1 MWDGLSGI
9 GKRKYRGRTVC
20 GFCGTFTDTKKLSQ
34 RKERGRVIG
43 MVRIRING
51 EEKLYEE
58 GIKYEIIA
66 KEYQHLYQEPIALV
80 FVDGKIKEL
89 MKRVDRDC
97 ELGFATYGDAI
108 GHKTYVR
115 SAIMLLMKA
124 IKDVAGFEVAAA
136 TKVEFAIGA
145 GYYCRL
151 KDGFSLDNK
160 QIAQI
165 KQRMRELVDAD
176 LSITKKAY
184 PVEEALALFEKYHM
198 MDKVKLFR
206 YRRSST
212 INVYCMGDYFDYYY
226 GFMLPSTGYIECF
239 DLLEYED
246 GMILLLPEQEV
257 PDKLPVFEPRQKLFQ
272 TLLQTCRWGEQI
284 GIDTVG
290 DLNDKICEGNIA
302 DMILVQEALQERRIG
317 EIARDIARREGVKFV
332 MIAGPSSSGKT
343 TFAHRLSI
351 QLRTYGLRPH
361 PIGLDNYYV
370 NHDSTP
376 RDEDGNPDFE
386 CIEALD
392 VEQFNRDMKALLAGE
407 TVELPTFNFKTG
419 RREYNGKVT
428 TLGEEDILVIEGIH
442 GLNEKMSYSLPAE
455 SKYKIYI
462 SALTCLNVD
471 EHNRIPTT
479 DSRLLRRLVRDAR
492 TRGASAKRTIE
503 MWQSVRR
510 GEEKY
515 IFPFQEQADAMF
527 NSAMIYELA
536 VLKQYAEPLLFSI
549 EKGEPEYYEAKRL
562 LKFLEYFLGVSS
574 ETLPNNSL
582 CREFVGGSCFE

>member
-1 MWDGLSGI
+1 
-9 GKRKYRGRTVC
+9 
-20 GFCGTFTDTKKLSQ
+20 
-34 RKERGRVIG
+34 

-66 KEYQHLYQEPIALV
+66 KEYQHLYREPIALV

-136 TKVEFAIGA
+136 VKVEFAIGA

-151 KDGFSLDNK
+151 KDGFSLDSK

-165 KQRMRELVDAD
+165 KQRMQELVDAD

-246 GMILLLPEQEV
+246 GMILLLPEQDA

-392 VEQFNRDMKALLAGE
+392 VEQFNQDMKALLAGE

-455 SKYKIYI
+455 CKYKIYI

-527 NSAMIYELA
+527 NSALIYELA

-549 EKGEPEYYEAKRL
+549 DKGEPEYYEAKRL

>member
-1 MWDGLSGI
+1 MV
-9 GKRKYRGRTVC
+9 T
-20 GFCGTFTDTKKLSQ
+20 
-34 RKERGRVIG
+34 G
-43 MVRIRING
+43 MVKINIDG
-51 EEKLYEE
+51 KEKLYEE

-66 KEYQHLYQEPIALV
+66 KEYQHLYKEPIALV
-80 FVDGKIKEL
+80 IINGKIREL

-97 ELGFATYGDAI
+97 ELAFATYGDAI

-124 IKDVAGFEVAAA
+124 IKDVAGYETAAE

-145 GYYCRL
+145 GYYCRFRE
-151 KDGFSLDNK
+151 GFSLDEK
-160 QIAQI
+160 QVARV
-165 KQRMRELVDAD
+165 KERMQELVEAD
-176 LSITKKAY
+176 LAITKKAY
-184 PVEEALALFEKYHM
+184 PAEEAVALFKKYGM
-198 MDKVKLFR
+198 NDKVKLFR

-212 INVYCMGDYFDYYY
+212 INVYCLGDYYDYYY
-226 GFMLPSTGYIECF
+226 GYMLPSTGYISCF
-239 DLLEYED
+239 DLLPYEN
-246 GMILLLPEQEV
+246 GLILLLPEKEE
-257 PDKLPVFEPRQKLFQ
+257 PEKLPVFEPRKKLFQ
-272 TLLQTCRWGEQI
+272 TLMQAGQWGEEI

-290 DLNDKICEGNIA
+290 DLNDQICEGNIA

-343 TFAHRLSI
+343 TFSHRLSI
-351 QLRTYGLRPH
+351 QLRTYGMRPH
-361 PIGLDNYYV
+361 TIGLDNYYLD
-370 NHDSTP
+370 HDNTP
-376 RDEDGNPDFE
+376 LDEDGNPDYE
-386 CIEALD
+386 CLEALD
-392 VEQFNRDMKALLAGE
+392 VEQFNQDMAELLAGKS
-407 TVELPTFNFKTG
+407 VELPSFNFKTG
-419 RREYNGKVT
+419 KREYNGRTVK
-428 TLGEEDILVIEGIH
+428 LGQGDILVIEGIH
-442 GLNEKMSYSLPAE
+442 GLNEKMSHSLPAE

-479 DSRLLRRLVRDAR
+479 DGRLLRRMVRDAR
-492 TRGASAKRTIE
+492 TRGATAQKTIE
-503 MWQSVRR
+503 MWASVRR

-527 NSAMIYELA
+527 NSALIYELA

-549 EKGEPEYYEAKRL
+549 QKGEPEYHEAKRL

-574 ETLPNNSL
+574 EELPKNSL